1 MSVTPKEILETA
13 KRLLNNP
20 TSESDMRSAASRAYY
35 AALHATDRAIPNTF
49 AGNDKTAD
57 PGSSHDAI
65 IGKAGRLSKAFTPG
79 RTEAAQLF
87 AMLPKMKVTRVK
99 ADYRL
104 GENVESKTYSHA
116 VSQAEKALSLCCD
129 LARKLNTSAP

>member
-49 AGNDKTAD
+49 AGNDKTAA

-65 IGKAGRLSKAFTPG
+65 IGKADRLSKMGTQG

-87 AMLPKMKVTRVK
+87 AILPKIKKIRKM
-99 ADYRL
+99 ADYQL
-104 GENVESKTYSHA
+104 DANSESKTYSHA
-116 VSQAEKALSLCCD
+116 VSQAEKALSLCGD
-129 LARKLNTSAP
+129 LAHKLNTSAP